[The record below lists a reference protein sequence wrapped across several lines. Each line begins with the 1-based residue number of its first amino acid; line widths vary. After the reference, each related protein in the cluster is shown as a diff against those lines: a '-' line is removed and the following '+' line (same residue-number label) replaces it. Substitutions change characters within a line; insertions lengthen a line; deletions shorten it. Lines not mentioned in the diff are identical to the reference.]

1 MLNEKYQTAK
11 AKLLAA
17 LAVSK
22 KVYKEAKDA
31 AMEKYKELLTA
42 ADALNVDTI
51 AASEQKYA
59 EIIDAAKKKLIEAG
73 NTPAALKEYK
83 KIQTKAY
90 AVLCWETEVSV
101 VRHYVLVKPYRDAEK
116 AAEDANY
123 EAWTAAHNA
132 FYANSYD
139 PDFIRGETAEHAAE
153 ERRLE
158 SMELALSC
166 GRSLERLTY
175 I

>member
-1 MLNEKYQTAK
+1 MQQTKKGKQTKQVVQQEDSEMENAQTEDVGETGPIPVS
-11 AKLLAA
+11 A
-17 LAVSK
+17 L
-22 KVYKEAKDA
+22 EQHG
-31 AMEKYKELLTA
+31 
-42 ADALNVDTI
+42 I
-51 AASEQKYA
+51 ASGD
-59 EIIDAAKKKLIEAG
+59 IKKLIEAG